1 MVQRER
7 GAGDERLDAG
17 RGWVEEPAWR
27 VNPAWP
33 DEPVVTGKRY
43 GRSWDAHPSGGA
55 RAGEQAIRVPNP
67 PPAAVLASARR
78 RLEAKLR
85 RAVEDTSPPTWA
97 LGVSGGT
104 DGLEVARARQVLDL
118 AARVAEAT
126 LATGLS
132 AADVTATV
140 LQLTRAYGL
149 RRVHVDVTFA
159 FVVLSAHG
167 GADRDPITI
176 MRTVGTRGADF
187 DRLSRIQDLVADLTE
202 ETPPVEMARARFDE
216 VLRRPRPYRRGVI
229 SLGGGVFGAALAILF
244 GATGVTVA
252 LTALSSMLAD
262 RAQLAASRRGAPAF
276 FGRALGGAVPT
287 AIALAVMVGRARGV
301 PWLADATP
309 SVIVSAGIVMLL
321 AGVGVVGAAQDA
333 MDGYYVTAGARAME
347 VMMLTLGLVAGV
359 LFVLGIGQRLGVP
372 MVVVAT
378 ERIPNVALQLTLAAM
393 GAAAFAVMDYAR
405 PRTALVSSACGVA
418 GLGGSLLAGSLGAG
432 VVMASAAGAL
442 AVGLLAQVL
451 SRTLRVPALALSMA
465 GIVMLLP
472 GSMVYRGLYA
482 SLGLEAGAVSAVT
495 TLATAGLVGLALAA
509 GVSLGTF
516 FGRGLVRGRASA
528 GQRDALAVALRRS
541 RPDVRE

>member
-33 DEPVVTGKRY
+33 DEPVVSPK
-43 GRSWDAHPSGGA
+43 RSWDAHPAGA
-55 RAGEQAIRVPNP
+55 ARTVKDALRTPNP
-67 PPAAVLASARR
+67 PPAVLLARARR
-78 RLEAKLR
+78 QLESRLR

-97 LGVSGGT
+97 LGVSSGT
-104 DGLEVARARQVLDL
+104 QVIEAPRARQVLDL

-126 LATGLS
+126 LATGFS
-132 AADVTATV
+132 AADVTATA

-149 RRVHVDVTFA
+149 RGVHVDVTFA

-187 DRLSRIQDLVADLTE
+187 DRLARIQDLVTDLTE
-202 ETPPVEMARARFDE
+202 DTPPVAEARARFDAIM
-216 VLRRPRPYRRGVI
+216 RRPRPYRRGVVT
-229 SLGGGVFGAALAILF
+229 LAGGVFGAALAVLF
-244 GATGVTVA
+244 GATAVTVA
-252 LTALSSMLAD
+252 LTAISSMLAD
-262 RAQLAASRRGAPAF
+262 RVQLAASRRGAPAF

-287 AIALAVMVGRARGV
+287 AIALGVMAGRARGI

-347 VMMLTLGLVAGV
+347 VLMLTLGLVAGV
-359 LFVLGIGQRLGVP
+359 LLALGIGQRLGVP
-372 MVVVAT
+372 MVLIVV
-378 ERIPNVALQLTLAAM
+378 ERVPNVALQLALAALA
-393 GAAAFAVMDYAR
+393 AAAFAVMDYAR
-405 PRTALVSSACGVA
+405 PRTALVASGCGAA
-418 GLGGSLLAGSLGAG
+418 GLGGSVLAVTLGAG
-432 VVMASAAGAL
+432 TVLASAAGAL
-442 AVGLLAQVL
+442 AVGLLAQFL
-451 SRTLRVPALALSMA
+451 ARTLRVPALALSMS
-465 GIVMLLP
+465 GIVLLLP

-482 SLGLEAGAVSAVT
+482 SLGQDAGAVSGVS

-516 FGRGLVRGRASA
+516 FGRRFARGRTST
-528 GQRDALAVALRRS
+528 GHLDALAVALRRS